1 MAGVSF
7 SPAFCLCHWSRYNR
21 HCHWSLSLEP
31 VLFRPHSHFY
41 SLPQLLMQV
50 GLWATTWALRGQ
62 LWVPTGLCRGD
73 VPLGTG
79 VQGGATGTHGPAT
92 KAALQRVQHPLCS
105 THNIHCC
112 TYDFTTQFAG
122 DHLKQPM
129 VHRSAGKG
137 SVLQAGPCGSCGVA
151 WGTSFRADAT

>member
-62 LWVPTGLCRGD
+62 LWVPTGLCRGA
-73 VPLGTG
+73 VRSGAGVHEGVLRWVGTG
-79 VQGGATGTHGPAT
+79 F
-92 KAALQRVQHPLCS
+92 L
-105 THNIHCC
+105 
-112 TYDFTTQFAG
+112 YW
-122 DHLKQPM
+122 
-129 VHRSAGKG
+129 G
-137 SVLQAGPCGSCGVA
+137 SVLAPWAVVPGVRLGFLA
-151 WGTSFRADAT
+151 SLVAVTVSYTHLTLPTTPYV